1 MIRGSRYCRLTSGA
15 VFGVE
20 LDLLLQRE
28 AGGVV
33 PPGAVPRVID
43 ACLSEVE
50 SRGLSEVGICELC
63 TRLGVMC

>member
-1 MIRGSRYCRLTSGA
+1 M
-15 VFGVE
+15 FGVE
-20 LDLLLQRE
+20 LELLLQRE

-63 TRLGVMC
+63 ACLGVMC